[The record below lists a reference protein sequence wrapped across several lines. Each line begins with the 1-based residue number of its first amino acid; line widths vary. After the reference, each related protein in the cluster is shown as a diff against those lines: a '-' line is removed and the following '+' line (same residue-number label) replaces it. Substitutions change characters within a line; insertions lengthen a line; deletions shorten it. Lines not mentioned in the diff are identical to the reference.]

1 MRGFIK
7 RLTRYPSR
15 TCELILSSFAANI
28 FALGPPIYVILIL
41 NKYVAYGV
49 LETLYTLSAGVLILI
64 ALEYYFR
71 RYKYG
76 VAETICKKY
85 SEAYPIKDISDIFS
99 TNPKA
104 MSLLSPNIM
113 RKIVNGYSSIQKNY
127 DAKNLSTL
135 TEAPFA
141 LFFILIIYLISPE
154 LGYITFCFVI
164 FFGIFLIFIIKSTS
178 QEAEEIHSTRNTL
191 NVLSEFVLKK
201 FETIENFDIEK
212 TTGSTI
218 KNLENKI
225 NNLRGKQSNHQD
237 NIQCI
242 IKIASAFMTIFVVGV
257 GAVLVDSGRLNIG
270 EMIGI
275 NILAARSLIPII
287 GLAQQAIVWQE
298 LRAAEKTIKDFDA
311 LREEENDG
319 IAIKNLDAAIVVRNV
334 SFSYGPRKSF
344 ILDHLNL
351 DVFPSNSLCVY
362 GSNGVGKTTLLKLL
376 LGHISPQNGTISI
389 DGINLEQI
397 SKVWWRTQIIYVPQY
412 PEFFEGTIRQNFL
425 AFNKELSADNIRKLI
440 SSVGL
445 EKEVDSTPLG
455 IDTNIKDVP
464 MSSSLG
470 LKKRLSWARALAHN
484 GKLVLI
490 DDPTIGMDPEGVRII
505 LGLITQLVTL
515 EKTVIIVSND
525 DRVRKGCSSF
535 LNLDD
540 GRNAQIK
547 SMRTR

>member
-1 MRGFIK
+1 M
-7 RLTRYPSR
+7 YPSR

-41 NKYVAYGV
+41 NKFVAYGV
-49 LETLYTLSAGVLILI
+49 LETLYTLTAGVLIFI

-76 VAETICKKY
+76 VAEAICRKY

-104 MSLLSPNIM
+104 ISLLSPNII
-113 RKIVNGYSSIQKNY
+113 RKIVNGYSSVQKIY
-127 DAKNLSTL
+127 DAKNLCIL

-154 LGYITFCFVI
+154 IGYITFCFVTL
-164 FFGIFLIFIIKSTS
+164 FGIFLGFIIKNRSI
-178 QEAEEIHSTRNTL
+178 EAEEINSSRNIL
-191 NVLSEFVLKK
+191 NALSEFVLGK
-201 FETIENFDIEK
+201 FETIQNFDIER
-212 TTGSTI
+212 TTESSV
-218 KNLENKI
+218 KQLENKI
-225 NNLRGKQSNHQD
+225 FDLRNRQLDHQD

-242 IKIASAFMTIFVVGV
+242 IKVASAFLTIFVVGV
-257 GAVLVDSGRLNIG
+257 GAVLVESGRLNIG

-287 GLAQQAIVWQE
+287 GLAQQAVVWQD
-298 LRAAEKTIKDFDA
+298 LRAAEKIIKDFDA
-311 LREEENDG
+311 LGEEENDG
-319 IAIKNLDAAIVVRNV
+319 IAIKKLDTAISIRNV
-334 SFSYGPRKSF
+334 SFSYGPRKPF
-344 ILDHLNL
+344 ILDDLNL
-351 DVFPSNSLCVY
+351 DLLPNNSLCVH

-376 LGHISPQNGTISI
+376 LGHLSPHNGTISI

-397 SKVWWRTQIIYVPQY
+397 SKAWWRTQIIYVPQY
-412 PEFFEGTIRQNFL
+412 PEFFEGTIRQNFVTY
-425 AFNKELSADNIRKLI
+425 NKELSADNIRKLI

-540 GRNAQIK
+540 GRNAEIK
-547 SMRTR
+547 NMRKR